1 LASAHAFTHE
11 TDYSPTF
18 GGLEISAKGKK
29 IESYPSLIFGQNNIL
44 SDFTCFET
52 ELRITRVISPK
63 NQNINIKKK
72 NIINSCKYNIFVPFK
87 KYYAVQKKIKKYYL
101 HHYQSKVTH
110 WETLEVSYFL

>member
-44 SDFTCFET
+44 SDFTLKLNSELPESFP
-52 ELRITRVISPK
+52 LRIKTLTLKR
-63 NQNINIKKK
+63 
-72 NIINSCKYNIFVPFK
+72 
-87 KYYAVQKKIKKYYL
+87 KIL
-101 HHYQSKVTH
+101 
-110 WETLEVSYFL
+110 